1 VREPEAEGA
10 IRIPPELRPR
20 STTAR
25 IADDV
30 LRFGRK
36 GFARIAELSPTR
48 LNLSWITPNL
58 ALGGAI
64 HTRDIPRLRQ
74 LGITAV
80 VDCREEASD
89 DELALARNGIDFLR
103 LPTIDATSLSQDSL
117 DRGVEW
123 VRGQMMRGARI
134 YIHCSHGV
142 GRAPELGACVLFT
155 EGHTAADALAIVR
168 AKRWQASPN
177 EEQVLGLLEY
187 AQRHRPS
194 RPPFSLGQEGSPP
207 GGQGPSEEGGPPVE
221 DAPSR
226 DSR

>member
-10 IRIPPELRPR
+10 LRIPPELRPR
-20 STTAR
+20 STPAR
-25 IADDV
+25 IAEDV

-48 LNLSWITPNL
+48 LNLSWITPNM
-58 ALGGAI
+58 ALGGAF
-64 HTRDIPRLRQ
+64 HTRDIQRLREM
-74 LGITAV
+74 GITAV
-80 VDCREEASD
+80 VDCRDEASD
-89 DELALARNGIDFLR
+89 DELALARNGVDFLR

-123 VRGQMMRGARI
+123 VRRQIVRGAKV

-142 GRAPELGACVLFT
+142 GRAPELGASVLFA
-155 EGHTAADALAIVR
+155 EGHSAADALAMVR

-187 AQRHRPS
+187 ANRHRAGKHAFPPEGRHLSASTADAGEGVEPS
-194 RPPFSLGQEGSPP
+194 PGSN
-207 GGQGPSEEGGPPVE
+207 
-221 DAPSR
+221 
-226 DSR
+226 